1 MKNPEN
7 FHPPLASKEFYYTF
21 GSSEQFPHYGGWVII
36 HAIDRADADA
46 IFRYLY
52 PHPNDDELL
61 NAAMVYTKEQFSA
74 TAMAEKGTNMG
85 HSCYNTIWT
94 PKAIIAEREQ
104 LQNTLK
110 SNAPTPIDEDKKLLH
125 LTVQCMATYE
135 SDLPVPKN
143 LNLKEAIQYALDHTK
158 EIPITPLTYVEDS
171 DEIDTES
178 ARFV

>member
-21 GSSEQFPHYGGWVII
+21 GSSEQFPYYGGWVII
-36 HAIDRADADA
+36 RAIDRADADA
-46 IFRYLY
+46 IFRYFY
-52 PHPNDDELL
+52 PHPDDDELL
-61 NAAMVYTKEQFSA
+61 NAAMVYTKEQFFA

-85 HSCYNTIWT
+85 YGCHKTIWT
-94 PKAIIAEREQ
+94 PKAA
-104 LQNTLK
+104 
-110 SNAPTPIDEDKKLLH
+110 IDENKKLLH

-135 SDLPVPKN
+135 SDLPVPAE
-143 LNLKEAIQYALDHTK
+143 LNLKEAIQYALDHTN
-158 EIPITPLTYVEDS
+158 EIPIAPLTYVEDS